1 MVPQLV
7 LHSADV
13 VPQFFS

>member
-13 VPQFFS
+13 VP